1 MPGGQAEDL
10 EVDEHEA
17 TPSPAHRHQ
26 KGGEKAQ
33 ILAAVDLRVL
43 RDEAGE
49 GGAADEGEEEGE
61 GEAAE
66 KVEMLIKGH
75 RVIRYVM

>member
-26 KGGEKAQ
+26 KGGEIAQ
-33 ILAAVDLRVL
+33 VLAAVDLRVL

-49 GGAADEGEEEGE
+49 GGAAEEVEEEGE
-61 GEAAE
+61 EGRNAN
-66 KVEMLIKGH
+66 
-75 RVIRYVM
+75 

>member
-26 KGGEKAQ
+26 KGREM
-33 ILAAVDLRVL
+33 AAVDLRVL

-49 GGAADEGEEEGE
+49 GGAAEEGEEEGE
-61 GEAAE
+61 EAA
-66 KVEMLIKGH
+66 
-75 RVIRYVM
+75 